1 MTQVARKAA
10 GLTPRALRRRLQ
22 EPPKSRSGV
31 GQPLRTTGESPQ
43 PPLFHK
49 HDALESPL
57 WHRLFL
63 GFDSPQKSR
72 TFGDMA
78 VNRFGRLLTL
88 STFGESHGPAIGGVL
103 DGLPA
108 GLPVDLDRVAEC
120 MGRRR
125 PGRTPFATARSES
138 DAIEWLS
145 GMYNG
150 FTTGSPVA
158 FLIRNTDAR
167 SADYQEL
174 ETVYRPSHADFTYA
188 EKYGIRDARGGGRSS
203 ARETAARVAAGSLLL
218 PWLDRQGV
226 SILAYVE
233 QIGKHRAK
241 LQDYTADQVYSSPV
255 HCPDTNAAHL
265 MMQAIEAAKEAGDSL
280 GGLVH
285 CQIVGLPIG
294 LGEPVYAKFHA
305 DMGSAMLSINAVR
318 GMEWGEGFDMATR
331 FGSETNDAF
340 VKAESGIQTKTNHSA
355 GVQGGITN
363 GMPVHFRLAFKP
375 TSTIAKAQQTVNTK
389 GEAITLS
396 AAGRHDPCVVPR
408 AVPVVEAMAALV
420 VADHLLSAKA
430 YANFWKD

>member
-1 MTQVARKAA
+1 
-10 GLTPRALRRRLQ
+10 
-22 EPPKSRSGV
+22 
-31 GQPLRTTGESPQ
+31 
-43 PPLFHK
+43 
-49 HDALESPL
+49 
-57 WHRLFL
+57 
-63 GFDSPQKSR
+63 
-72 TFGDMA
+72 MA

-88 STFGESHGPAIGGVL
+88 TTFGESHGPAIGGVL

-108 GLPVDLDRVAEC
+108 GLPIDLERVAEC
-120 MGRRR
+120 MNRRR
-125 PGRTPFATARSES
+125 PGRTSFATERNET

-145 GMYNG
+145 GIYQGQTM
-150 FTTGSPVA
+150 GSPLA
-158 FLIRNTDAR
+158 FLIRNSDAR
-167 SADYQEL
+167 PADYQEL
-174 ETVYRPSHADFTYA
+174 ETVYRPSHADFTYS

-218 PWLDRQGV
+218 PWLDQQGI

-233 QIGKHRAK
+233 QIGKHRAAA
-241 LQDYTADQVYSSPV
+241 QDYSPEQVYSSPV
-255 HCPDTNAAHL
+255 HCPDTDAAKL
-265 MMQAIEAAKEAGDSL
+265 MMQAIESAKADGDSL
-280 GGLVH
+280 GGMVR

-305 DMGSAMLSINAVR
+305 DMASAMLSINAVR
-318 GMEWGEGFDMATR
+318 GIEWGEGFDMASR

-340 VKAESGIQTKTNHSA
+340 VPGKSGIKTKTNHSA

-363 GMPVHFRLAFKP
+363 GMPVYFRLAFKP

-420 VADHLLSAKA
+420 VADHILAAKA
-430 YANFWKD
+430 YANQWKP